1 MNDSLQIDLLPLS
14 ELIDFEG
21 TADWRARKAVEF
33 PNDERNADAVKLLNA
48 ILEGLPALHGSDL
61 HKRIHRA
68 FDVEDACGTIEHLHQ
83 FLREIGFHRFPTSAA
98 DALAQIA
105 DFIAPREDER

>member
-1 MNDSLQIDLLPLS
+1 MSDFLQIDLLPLS

-48 ILEGLPALHGSDL
+48 ILEGLPDLHGSDL
-61 HKRIHRA
+61 HKRIHRV
-68 FDVEDACGTIEHLHQ
+68 FDVEDPYGAADKLHQ
-83 FLREIGFHRFPTSAA
+83 LLREIGFHRFPTSAT

-105 DFIAPREDER
+105 DCIAPCRDER

>member
-1 MNDSLQIDLLPLS
+1 MSDFLQIDLLPLS
-14 ELIDFEG
+14 ELIYFGG

-33 PNDERNADAVKLLNA
+33 PNDERNADAVKLLNG

-61 HKRIHRA
+61 RERIHRA
-68 FDVEDACGTIEHLHQ
+68 FDVEGAYGAVEQLHQ
-83 FLREIGFHRFPTSAA
+83 FIREIGFHRFPTSAT

-105 DFIAPREDER
+105 DCIAPCRDER